1 MEGDF
6 RDAVDLPV
14 GGDRSPDPVGGRPS
28 AWVVLGEVDPPLL
41 VKARGGEMILE
52 CGPFQWFM
60 PVWRGW
66 SVRTHSRIEETRGFS
81 TSRGVTAGDAFMTL
95 PFSSWTSGCHGA
107 RNLTATGANRSWYW
121 KMPPCPESG

>member
-14 GGDRSPDPVGGRPS
+14 GRDRGLDPVGGRPS
-28 AWVVLGEVDPPLL
+28 AWVVLGEVDPPVLL
-41 VKARGGEMILE
+41 KARGGEMILE
-52 CGPFQWFM
+52 CGPFQWSM

-81 TSRGVTAGDAFMTL
+81 TSRGATAGDALMTL
-95 PFSSWTSGCHGA
+95 PFSS
-107 RNLTATGANRSWYW
+107 
-121 KMPPCPESG
+121 